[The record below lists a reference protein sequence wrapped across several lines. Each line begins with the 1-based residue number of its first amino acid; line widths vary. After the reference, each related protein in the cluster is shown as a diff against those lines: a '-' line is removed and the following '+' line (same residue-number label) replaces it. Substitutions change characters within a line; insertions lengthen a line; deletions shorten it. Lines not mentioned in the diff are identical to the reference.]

1 MARRK
6 KKKSLFQVHQ
16 FYNRKYFGGKI
27 KLSNLELVRM
37 SHLTAGETTFYDDQ
51 PPSIKINKALANW
64 GRCVRIVLLHEM
76 AHASLH
82 PDVEHGSKFIKRI
95 CKLFRQG
102 AYDDLL

>member
-1 MARRK
+1 MA
-6 KKKSLFQVHQ
+6 KKKSLFQVFK

-37 SHLTAGETTFYDDQ
+37 RSTSMGETTFYDDR
-51 PPSIKINKALANW
+51 PPSIKINKTLTNW

-76 AHASLH
+76 VHAGL
-82 PDVEHGSKFIKRI
+82 PPEVNHGPRFIKGI
-95 CKLFRQG
+95 CQLFRKG